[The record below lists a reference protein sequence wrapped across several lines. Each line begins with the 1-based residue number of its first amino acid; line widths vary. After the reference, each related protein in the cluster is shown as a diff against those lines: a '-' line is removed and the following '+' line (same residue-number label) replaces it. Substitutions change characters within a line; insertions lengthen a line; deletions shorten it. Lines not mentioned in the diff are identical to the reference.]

1 MAKKVISYKLTPNG
15 EIPSF
20 VHDGGYLANGQT
32 WQEMVLVG
40 ISTDNF
46 TSAENVAIYETEEDL
61 VAYLETYLTDNT
73 MTDPITNQ
81 EYSFSVTGSASAMFA
96 KLIS

>member
-20 VHDGGYLANGQT
+20 VEDGGSFAKGEK

-40 ISTDNF
+40 ISVDGF
-46 TSAENVAIYETEEDL
+46 TSAENVTIYETEQDL
-61 VAYLETYLTDNT
+61 VAYLETYLADGTT
-73 MTDPITNQ
+73 TDPITNQ
-81 EYSFSVTGSASAMFA
+81 EYTFSIAEAVSSLFA
-96 KLIS
+96 KLA